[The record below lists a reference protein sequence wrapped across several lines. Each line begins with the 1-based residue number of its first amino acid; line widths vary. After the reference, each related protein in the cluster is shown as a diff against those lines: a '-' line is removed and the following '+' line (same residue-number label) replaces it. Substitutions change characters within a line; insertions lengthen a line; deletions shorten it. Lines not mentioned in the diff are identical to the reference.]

1 VNPFDPHPDRVA
13 RPRADVLAAGAVV
26 WRPGPQGPEM
36 ALVHRPRYDDW
47 SHPKGKL
54 DKGEG
59 LPFAAAREVAEET
72 GLAVRLGALL
82 GDVRYPVPEG
92 EKLVR
97 YWAAQAVGGEF
108 APNDETD
115 RLVWV
120 DVDRAGDQL
129 SYRHD
134 LEVLQRFVDIGP
146 PTSTVVLVR
155 HAKAGSRKTWHGEDL
170 LRPLSGAGRRQA
182 GALAPFLALFGPDRL
197 LSAPPLR
204 CRDTIAPLA
213 ERLGGAPV
221 ADEALLGEASYRA
234 EPEAGR
240 RRLLELAAE
249 PGVTLVNSQGGV
261 IPDLV
266 GALAKNAGVD
276 PDDVPAKK
284 ASTWVLTFVDGE
296 VRAADHYPPPAT

>member
-1 VNPFDPHPDRVA
+1 MSPFDPRPERDGN
-13 RPRADVLAAGAVV
+13 PRADVLAAGAVV
-26 WRPGPQGPEM
+26 WRPGPGGPEM

-47 SHPKGKL
+47 AYPKGKL
-54 DKGEG
+54 DKHETM
-59 LPFAAAREVAEET
+59 PSAAAREVAEET
-72 GLAVRLGALL
+72 GLTVRLGALL

-92 EKLVR
+92 EKVVR

-115 RLVWV
+115 QLEWV
-120 DVDRAGDQL
+120 DVDRAADQL

-155 HAKAGSRKTWHGEDL
+155 HAKAGSRKNWQGEDL

-182 GALAPFLALFGPDRL
+182 AALAPFLALLGPDRL
-197 LSAPPLR
+197 VSAPPLR

-213 ERLGGAPV
+213 ELLGGAPIV
-221 ADEALLGEASYRA
+221 DEPLLGEAGYHVDQ
-234 EPEAGR
+234 EAGR
-240 RRLLELAAE
+240 QRLLELAAE

-266 GALAKNAGVD
+266 GGLAKNAGID

-296 VRAADHYPPPAT
+296 VRAADHYPPP